1 MSDEIKNLPEMVGYF
16 DQRLGRHVEGN
27 NKAQLTY
34 MTPLEMVLEFMGI
47 VGQKLDQPCQFDKGY
62 DTDLEGLRYSLVLEE
77 FNEFEGA
84 HSKENLLKELADL
97 VYVLYG
103 YAATYGLNLDEAVR
117 RVHESNMSKLD
128 DNGEPV
134 RRADGK
140 VLKGPNYKE
149 AELGDLI

>member
-1 MSDEIKNLPEMVGYF
+1 MS
-16 DQRLGRHVEGN
+16 
-27 NKAQLTY
+27 NKAKLMC
-34 MTPLEMVLEFMGI
+34 MTPLDMVREFSEVMGLP
-47 VGQKLDQPCQFDKGY
+47 LDQPSQFDKGY

-77 FNEFEGA
+77 FNEFTDA

-97 VYVLYG
+97 VYVVYN

-149 AELGDLI
+149 ADLGDLV

>member
-1 MSDEIKNLPEMVGYF
+1 MNNS
-16 DQRLGRHVEGN
+16 
-27 NKAQLTY
+27 NKAKLMC
-34 MTPLEMVLEFMGI
+34 MTPLDMVREFSEVMGLP
-47 VGQKLDQPCQFDKGY
+47 LDQPSQFDKGY

-97 VYVLYG
+97 VYVVYG
-103 YAATYGLNLDEAVR
+103 YAATYGLNLDEAFR

-149 AELGDLI
+149 ADLSDLV

>member
-1 MSDEIKNLPEMVGYF
+1 VSRSSHQPKRK
-16 DQRLGRHVEGN
+16 RLDGAMN
-27 NKAQLTY
+27 NKAKLGH
-34 MTPLEMVLEFMGI
+34 MTPLDMAREFSEVMGLP
-47 VGQKLDQPCQFDKGY
+47 LDQPCQFDKGY

-77 FNEFEGA
+77 FNEFTDA

-97 VYVLYG
+97 VYVVYG
-103 YAATYGLNLDEAVR
+103 YAATYGLNLDEAFR

-149 AELGDLI
+149 ADLSGLV

>member
-1 MSDEIKNLPEMVGYF
+1 MNNS
-16 DQRLGRHVEGN
+16 
-27 NKAQLTY
+27 NKAKLMC
-34 MTPLEMVLEFMGI
+34 MTPLDMVREFSEVMGLP
-47 VGQKLDQPCQFDKGY
+47 LDQPSQFDKGY

-77 FNEFEGA
+77 FNEFTDA

-97 VYVLYG
+97 VYVVYG
-103 YAATYGLNLDEAVR
+103 YAATYGLNLDEAFR

-149 AELGDLI
+149 ADLGDLV